1 MISKF
6 KTKQFVNCVKAEI
19 YNLEIVFL
27 RYVFFL
33 IFKTISNVLY
43 IIYNLY
49 LYFIL
54 KDIHY
59 FTTCIMYDLNVQ
71 KHFEETKTN

>member
-1 MISKF
+1 MIFLKI
-6 KTKQFVNCVKAEI
+6 KQFVNCIQAEI

-27 RYVFFL
+27 RYVFL

-54 KDIHY
+54 KDTHY
-59 FTTCIMYDLNVQ
+59 FTTCIMHDLNVQ